1 MSDTK
6 IMTDLEVLY
15 QADYLKYQEFISRGL
30 DIGKK
35 EIVYITGLEA
45 NPYEEIIE
53 GEYNLKEVLEN
64 IKHLVKK
71 YMYLRNGEIYTRVT
85 IYIDAKGVQKIQE
98 EKVVTVDEIL
108 KDIDKTSLIGN
119 IEEYIRLVTIKGK
132 KDYVEKLKKQN
143 EYFLQNFSRL
153 SELKDNVNNDYQK
166 ELERLKAYE
175 DNTEELEI
183 DDSMFINEFDEDDE

>member
-30 DIGKK
+30 DIGEK

-71 YMYLRNGEIYTRVT
+71 YMYLRNGDAYTRVT
-85 IYIDAKGVQKIQE
+85 IYIDTNGVQKMQE
-98 EKVVTVDEIL
+98 EKIVTVDEIL
-108 KDIDKTSLIGN
+108 KDIDKTILIGN
-119 IEEYIRLVTIKGK
+119 IEEYIRVVTIKGK
-132 KDYVEKLKKQN
+132 KDYAEKLKKQN
-143 EYFLQNFSRL
+143 EYFLQNLSRL
-153 SELKDNVNNDYQK
+153 SELKEKVNNDYQE

-175 DNTEELEI
+175 NNTEELDI
-183 DDSMFINEFDEDDE
+183 DDSMLINDFDEDDE

>member
-30 DIGKK
+30 DIGEK

-53 GEYNLKEVLEN
+53 GEYNLKEVLGN

-71 YMYLRNGEIYTRVT
+71 YMYLRNGEKYTRVT
-85 IYIDAKGVQKIQE
+85 IYIDAKGVQKMQE
-98 EKVVTVDEIL
+98 EKIVTVDEIL
-108 KDIDKTSLIGN
+108 KDIDKTILIGN
-119 IEEYIRLVTIKGK
+119 IEEYIRLLTIKGK
-132 KDYVEKLKKQN
+132 KDYAEKLKKQN
-143 EYFLQNFSRL
+143 EYFLQNLSRL
-153 SELKDNVNNDYQK
+153 SELKEKVNNDYQE
-166 ELERLKAYE
+166 ELERLKVYE
-175 DNTEELEI
+175 NNTEELDI
-183 DDSMFINEFDEDDE
+183 DDSMLINDFDEDDE

>member
-30 DIGKK
+30 DIGEK

-53 GEYNLKEVLEN
+53 GEYNLKEVLGN

-71 YMYLRNGEIYTRVT
+71 YMYLRNGETYTRVT
-85 IYIDAKGVQKIQE
+85 IYIDAKGVQKMQE
-98 EKVVTVDEIL
+98 EKIVTVDEIL
-108 KDIDKTSLIGN
+108 KDIDKTILIGN
-119 IEEYIRLVTIKGK
+119 IEEYIRLLTIKGK
-132 KDYVEKLKKQN
+132 KDCAEKLKKQN
-143 EYFLQNFSRL
+143 EYFLQNLSRL
-153 SELKDNVNNDYQK
+153 SELKEKVNNDYQE

-175 DNTEELEI
+175 NNTEELDI
-183 DDSMFINEFDEDDE
+183 DDSMLINDFDEDDE